1 MWTLTDW
8 PVRWIL
14 VLAMIEH
21 PLMIAILV
29 FVVAQ
34 VSFVGYLA
42 WRAFRLSQQIEGIT
56 AATFLEAR
64 RVLSQHR
71 P

>member
-1 MWTLTDW
+1 MT
-8 PVRWIL
+8 
-14 VLAMIEH
+14 EH
-21 PLMIAILV
+21 VLMIAILV

-42 WRAFRLSQQIEGIT
+42 WRAFKLSQQIEGIT

-64 RVLSQHR
+64 RVLSQYR

>member
-1 MWTLTDW
+1 MTEH
-8 PVRWIL
+8 V
-14 VLAMIEH
+14 VMIV
-21 PLMIAILV
+21 ILV
-29 FVVAQ
+29 FVAAQ

-64 RVLSQHR
+64 RVLTQHR

>member
-1 MWTLTDW
+1 ML
-8 PVRWIL
+8 
-14 VLAMIEH
+14 EH
-21 PLMIAILV
+21 ALIVAILL
-29 FVVAQ
+29 FVVVQ

-42 WRAFRLSQQIEGIT
+42 FRVHRASQQIEGMT

-64 RVLSQHR
+64 RVLSQYR

>member
-1 MWTLTDW
+1 MSEHAFLA
-8 PVRWIL
+8 V
-14 VLAMIEH
+14 VLA
-21 PLMIAILV
+21 
-29 FVVAQ
+29 FVVLQ

-42 WRAFRLSQQIEGIT
+42 YRAFRISQQIEGIT

-64 RVLSQHR
+64 RVLSQARR

>member
-1 MWTLTDW
+1 VSDHAILGIM
-8 PVRWIL
+8 L
-14 VLAMIEH
+14 VLIV
-21 PLMIAILV
+21 L
-29 FVVAQ
+29 Q

-42 WRAFRLSQQIEGIT
+42 YRVYRASQQIEGLT

-71 P
+71 S

>member
-1 MWTLTDW
+1 MSD
-8 PVRWIL
+8 
-14 VLAMIEH
+14 H
-21 PLMIAILV
+21 AILGV
-29 FVVAQ
+29 VLGFVVLQ

-42 WRAFRLSQQIEGIT
+42 YRVYRTSQQIEGLT

>member
-1 MWTLTDW
+1 MS
-8 PVRWIL
+8 
-14 VLAMIEH
+14 EH
-21 PLMIAILV
+21 VLMITILL
-29 FVVAQ
+29 FVAAQ

-42 WRAFRLSQQIEGIT
+42 WRAFRLSQQIEGLT

-64 RVLSQHR
+64 RVLAQHR

>member
-1 MWTLTDW
+1 MS
-8 PVRWIL
+8 
-14 VLAMIEH
+14 EH
-21 PLMIAILV
+21 GLMIAILL
-29 FVVAQ
+29 FVVSQ

-42 WRAFRLSQQIEGIT
+42 WRAFRMSQQIEGIT

-64 RVLSQHR
+64 RVLSQYR